1 MERLVPNSSI
11 RQRKAISASEQPF
24 LEAIAKV
31 LDEHREYW
39 PISLRRVHYSL
50 LNQPV
55 VRNARSGALYA
66 NELRVVP
73 RAHQPT
79 AQGAHRP
86 PRAVEVDR
94 GRFRQIICSF
104 TRAS

>member
-1 MERLVPNSSI
+1 MELLVPNSSI
-11 RQRKAISASEQPF
+11 RQRKPISASEQPF
-24 LEAIAKV
+24 LDAIVRIVA
-31 LDEHREYW
+31 EHEPYW

-66 NELRVVP
+66 NDYASYHALTNLLLRARIDRHVP
-73 RAHQPT
+73 WK
-79 AQGAHRP
+79 
-86 PRAVEVDR
+86 VDR